1 MTFQEMTVALQKDAN
16 ERFLRIKHL
25 ARMNQ
30 DMRKMAGYKDA
41 EEVLTAIVRQY
52 EEREKFVQRLEKQ
65 VPEEEFVK
73 QAEKLLKQ

>member
-1 MTFQEMTVALQKDAN
+1 MTFQEMTVALQKDSN

-25 ARMNQ
+25 ARMKPDQ
-30 DMRKMAGYKDA
+30 WKLAGYKNA
-41 EEVLTAIVRQY
+41 EEVLAAIVRQY
-52 EEREKFVQRLEKQ
+52 DEREKLIQRLEKQ